1 MTKVRVLEAEAE
13 KVSGFSENM
22 MEIERELVEWK
33 TKANLSAE
41 ENAQLVTKNAT
52 LMDADSQLAIVKSER
67 MALLANVDRLT
78 EDLGIQ
84 KEGRAKI
91 EGAMDVLRLELQSAK
106 QDVAEARER
115 LDEAEARSV
124 KPLPGV

>member
-124 KPLPGV
+124 KPLPGL